1 MDPQTKKATLRFH
14 VNPFVSWVWI
24 GVLVLMSGALVSLWP
39 EVALREVTVWGYAR
53 LAAGGATS
61 VLLAILMAT
70 STARAAPGLAG
81 EARPHTL
88 GSLVTPRPFDATP
101 AIALAC
107 GAVIATLSSRGRG
120 RARRND
126 RSRRA

>member
-1 MDPQTKKATLRFH
+1 

-39 EVALREVTVWGYAR
+39 EVALREVSVWGYAR

-70 STARAAPGLAG
+70 STARAAPDLGLAS

-88 GSLVTPRPFDATP
+88 ASLVTPRPFDATP